1 MLQVRQLH
9 AYYGHSHVL
18 QGVSFDLR
26 PGEIVA
32 LLGRNGA
39 GRSTTAKA
47 LMGLVRSEGSAMW
60 MGQELL
66 GLQPF
71 QIAQRGV
78 GYVAESRDIFPRLSV
93 QQNLLL
99 GQKSTDPIDSKGP
112 WNLDAIYQMF
122 PPLQARQHAPGG
134 VLSGGEQQMLALG
147 RTLVGNPQLLLV
159 DEPTEGLAPQLVA
172 QMAATLQQLRSQGMA
187 ILLVEQKLAIA
198 LDIADRILLM
208 GRGRIVFEGT
218 PQQLRADAPLR
229 REWLEV

>member
-18 QGVSFDLR
+18 QGLSFEVR

-47 LMGLVRSEGSAMW
+47 LMGLVRSQGSALW

-71 QIAQRGV
+71 QIAQHGV

-99 GQKSTDPIDSKGP
+99 GQKSAGPQGP

-122 PPLQARQHAPGG
+122 PPLKARQHAPGG

-147 RTLVGNPQLLLV
+147 RTLVGNPRLLLV
-159 DEPTEGLAPQLVA
+159 DEPTEGLAPQLVT

-198 LDIADRILLM
+198 LDVADRVLLM

-218 PQQLRADAPLR
+218 QQQLRADAALR
-229 REWLEV
+229 QEWLEV

>member
-1 MLQVRQLH
+1 MLQVRQLQ

-99 GQKSTDPIDSKGP
+99 GQRSTGPIDSKGP

-122 PPLQARQHAPGG
+122 PPLKARQHAPGG

>member
-1 MLQVRQLH
+1 MLQIRQLH

-18 QGVSFDLR
+18 QGLSFDLR

-47 LMGLVRSEGSAMW
+47 LMGLVRAEGSALW

-99 GQKSTDPIDSKGP
+99 GQKSAGP
-112 WNLDAIYQMF
+112 KIPWSLDAIYQMF
-122 PPLQARQHAPGG
+122 PPLKMRQHAPGG

-172 QMAATLQQLRSQGMA
+172 QMAATLLQLRSQGMA

-198 LDIADRILLM
+198 LDIADRVLLM

-218 PQQLRADAPLR
+218 PQQLREDDALR
-229 REWLEV
+229 QEWLEV

>member
-1 MLQVRQLH
+1 MLQVRELH
-9 AYYGHSHVL
+9 AYYGHGHVL

-32 LLGRNGA
+32 LLGRNGV

-47 LMGLVRSEGSAMW
+47 LMGLVRTEGSALW

-78 GYVAESRDIFPRLSV
+78 GYVAESRDIFPRLTV

-99 GQKSTDPIDSKGP
+99 GQKSADAQGP

-122 PPLQARQHAPGG
+122 PPLKARQHAPGG

-172 QMAATLQQLRSQGMA
+172 QMADTLQQLRSQGMA

-198 LDIADRILLM
+198 LDIADRVLLM
-208 GRGRIVFEGT
+208 GRGRIVFEGA
-218 PQQLRADAPLR
+218 PQQLRADGALR
-229 REWLEV
+229 QEWLEV

>member
-18 QGVSFDLR
+18 QGLSFDLR

-47 LMGLVRSEGSAMW
+47 LMGMVRSEGSARW

-99 GQKSTDPIDSKGP
+99 GQKSTGLKVP
-112 WNLDAIYQMF
+112 WHLDAIYQMF
-122 PPLQARQHAPGG
+122 PPLKVRQHAPGG

-172 QMAATLQQLRSQGMA
+172 QMATTLQQLRSQGMA

-198 LDIADRILLM
+198 LDIADRVLLM

-218 PQQLRADAPLR
+218 PQQLREDDALR
-229 REWLEV
+229 QEWLEV